1 MPTFE
6 DDLPP
11 GRRILSQSD
20 PGRVSLTDKLLAA
33 IADELH
39 QINQHVFERYL

>member
-1 MPTFE
+1 MPMFE

-11 GRRILSQSD
+11 GKQILSESD
-20 PGRVSLTDKLLAA
+20 PRRVSLTDKLLAA

-39 QINQHVFERYL
+39 QINQHIEYRNL

>member
-1 MPTFE
+1 MPMFE

-11 GRRILSQSD
+11 GQEILRQSD
-20 PGRVSLTDKLLAA
+20 PRRVSLTDELLAA

-39 QINQHVFERYL
+39 QINQHIEDRNL

>member
-1 MPTFE
+1 MAIFE

-11 GRRILSQSD
+11 GQEILQSAPRR
-20 PGRVSLTDKLLAA
+20 GSLIEELLAA

-39 QINQHVFERYL
+39 QINQQISDRYL

>member
-1 MPTFE
+1 MPMFE

-11 GRRILSQSD
+11 GRQILSESD
-20 PGRVSLTDKLLAA
+20 PRRVSLTDKLLAA

-39 QINQHVFERYL
+39 QINLHIEYRNL

>member
-1 MPTFE
+1 MSIYE

-20 PGRVSLTDKLLAA
+20 PRRVSLTDKLLAA

-39 QINQHVFERYL
+39 QINQHIEDRNL

>member
-1 MPTFE
+1 MSIYE

-11 GRRILSQSD
+11 GRHILSQAD
-20 PGRVSLTDKLLAA
+20 PRRVSLIEELLAA

-39 QINQHVFERYL
+39 QINQHIEDRNL

>member
-1 MPTFE
+1 MTIFE

-11 GRRILSQSD
+11 GQQILRESNPRQ
-20 PGRVSLTDKLLAA
+20 VSLIAELLAA

-39 QINQHVFERYL
+39 QINQHIEDRNL

>member
-1 MPTFE
+1 MSIFE

-11 GRRILSQSD
+11 GRQILSQSD
-20 PGRVSLTDKLLAA
+20 PRRVSLIEELLAA

-39 QINQHVFERYL
+39 QINQHIEYRNL